1 MKKNN
6 EILLSS
12 KYMENEKYLKKM
24 IFNRIQESMRKW
36 NLSVKKIADI
46 CYVEDGMV
54 SNWFSRKTVPM
65 SLLYQLHKE
74 CGVDLNCLICGDESA
89 FSFSPE
95 DLETLK
101 EACKILR
108 NAINESE
115 ANSSQNEG

>member
-6 EILLSS
+6 EILLSDE
-12 KYMENEKYLKKM
+12 YVENEKLLKKM
-24 IFNRIQESMRKW
+24 IFDRIQESMRKW

-46 CYVEDGMV
+46 CCVEDSTV
-54 SNWFSRKTVPM
+54 SNWFSRKTLPI

-89 FSFSPE
+89 FSFRPE

-101 EACKILR
+101 EAYKILR
-108 NAINESE
+108 NAINGSE
-115 ANSSQNEG
+115 ANSLQNES